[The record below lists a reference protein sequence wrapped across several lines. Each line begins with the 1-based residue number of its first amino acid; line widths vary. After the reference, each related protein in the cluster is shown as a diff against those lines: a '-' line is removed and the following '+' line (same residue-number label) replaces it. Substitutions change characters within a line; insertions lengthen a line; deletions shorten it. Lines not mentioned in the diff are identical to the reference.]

1 MPLRCNYLRKKNKL
15 KSPHVLALLL
25 VCTIC
30 MLCCGFSIIF
40 SAPSDYP
47 AMCAGCDP
55 ITGYDAWASNDAQE
69 THNYL
74 AYWGYPL
81 EADDPFTSSEATR
94 SAILDRIEFKRVFY
108 FSGHGGIVNGYTVF
122 LAWDGYVY
130 SYEIDERV
138 SVSNSYFFV
147 FIDACESIAEIDMA
161 SAFIVSPSEGC
172 YVGWRT
178 PVSWESATEFR
189 RYFLEYIDYT
199 GCSVYDALIYVANLT
214 GNYSWDF
221 YGAAIDVYLKQGSL
235 GGAD

>member
-1 MPLRCNYLRKKNKL
+1 MDRHYRIGVDIGGTFTDIIVFDRRNNTIVSFLKVSSTPRRPEIAVIDTLRKMNFKKIEVETIIHATTIATN
-15 KSPHVLALLL
+15 ALLGQVGL
-25 VCTIC
+25 ELPKAALITTK
-30 MLCCGFSIIF
+30 GFRDIIEIGRQRRPEIYNLF
-40 SAPSDYP
+40 FDKPK
-47 AMCAGCDP
+47 
-55 ITGYDAWASNDAQE
+55 Q
-69 THNYL
+69 
-74 AYWGYPL
+74 
-81 EADDPFTSSEATR
+81 
-94 SAILDRIEFKRVFY
+94 
-108 FSGHGGIVNGYTVF
+108 IVPRK
-122 LAWDGYVY
+122 LR
-130 SYEIDERV
+130 YEIDERV